1 MTDPIC
7 RGFCSHLRKNKFV
20 ARGLTNSSDDT
31 DFDDIAKSHDLQVQ
45 TALVKETDSRA
56 SQSPIDYAGIYGA
69 MITDQ

>member
-45 TALVKETDSRA
+45 TALVKEKDSRA
-56 SQSPIDYAGIYGA
+56 GLSSIDYAGIYGA